1 MKDLDKKAF
10 AGLLRLVI
18 TLTVLLFL
26 SAWSLR
32 YWQAW
37 IFLAVFSLSSLMIGV
52 YLMRNDPKLLERR
65 TEASPFAEKERGQRV
80 IQIFAMTGFL
90 ATIAFPAIDHRFAW
104 STVPPYVS
112 IIGDLLVALG
122 FLIIFSAFKE
132 NTFASRLIEV
142 DPEQKVISTGSYARV
157 RHPMY
162 AGALVMLV
170 GVPLALAS
178 WWGLLPVIPM
188 TLVLIFRLLDEENF
202 LVKNLAGYAEYRNTV
217 RYRLIRFI
225 W

>member
-18 TLTVLLFL
+18 TLTLLLFL
-26 SAWSLR
+26 PAWSLR

-65 TEASPFAEKERGQRV
+65 TESSPFAEKERSQRI
-80 IQIFAMTGFL
+80 IQIFAITGFL
-90 ATIAFPAIDHRFAW
+90 ATIALPAIDHRFVW

-142 DPEQKVISTGSYARV
+142 DPEQKVISTGPYARV

-178 WWGLLPVIPM
+178 WWGFLPVVPM
-188 TLVLIFRLLDEENF
+188 TLVLVFRLLDEENF
-202 LVKNLAGYAEYRNTV
+202 LMKNLVGYAEYRNKV
-217 RYRLIRFI
+217 RYRLIPFI